1 MSFVVTEICCRDR
14 TSVATKLCLLWQ
26 RCVCR
31 IKTFAMTNICRK
43 KHNFVKT
50 GIIFVITRLLSPQ
63 KYACCYKKLLSW
75 QNYVCCDKHNFVVTK
90 HVFCHVKSFVITKTI
105 LAAASTN
112 DVWEG
117 AVPGWLVLV
126 SVFVCLSV
134 TEVIVDGW
142 VMCVCVWHM
151 SSNWAVVPGWL
162 VLVSVFVCLSVNEV
176 IVDGWVMGVC
186 VWHMSS
192 NCECWYCWCT
202 QWVYTSASSSGDS
215 FSKFSTCLVI
225 FRVWI
230 FVPPVLFC
238 WEVFVS

>member
-1 MSFVVTEICCRDR
+1 ML
-14 TSVATKLCLLWQ
+14 VAT
-26 RCVCR
+26 
-31 IKTFAMTNICRK
+31 
-43 KHNFVKT
+43 
-50 GIIFVITRLLSPQ
+50 
-63 KYACCYKKLLSW
+63 KLLSW

-90 HVFCHVKSFVITKTI
+90 HVFCHVKSFVVTKTI

-112 DVWEG
+112 DIWEG

-134 TEVIVDGW
+134 TEVIVDGWVMCVCVWHMSSNWAVVPGWLVLVSVFVCLSVNEVIVDGW

-215 FSKFSTCLVI
+215 FSKFSPCLVI